1 MSESLTDT
9 SYNRRESSND
19 CDSEGSRTECTS
31 DDQRHDN
38 TRYMVILLFN
48 RVCNFQCSFVKVPNT
63 KHAPISFGIQKNV
76 F

>member
-31 DDQRHDN
+31 DDQRDDN

-48 RVCNFQCSFVKVPNT
+48 RVCNFQCSFANT